1 MEISRGFTLVELMIV
16 ILIIGVLIAIAIPIY
31 QYYVSKSQVVAAI
44 AELNGAKPQ
53 YELIINGASA
63 SSSNNFTVANMFF
76 SGTQSNICIY
86 IVNSPDSTGNANGAL
101 TCKLQNVSPSLE
113 GQYIY
118 LNRSKQG
125 DWQCSTSSGVSDSYK
140 QPGCI

>member
-53 YELIINGASA
+53 YELLLMEHPLLAVIILLSQIC
-63 SSSNNFTVANMFF
+63 FF
-76 SGTQSNICIY
+76 LELSQIFVS
-86 IVNSPDSTGNANGAL
+86 IVLIHLIVLVMLMGH
-101 TCKLQNVSPSLE
+101 
-113 GQYIY
+113 
-118 LNRSKQG
+118 
-125 DWQCSTSSGVSDSYK
+125 
-140 QPGCI
+140 

>member
-16 ILIIGVLIAIAIPIY
+16 ILIIGVLVAISIPVY
-31 QYYVSKSQVVAAI
+31 QYYVSKSQVIAAI

-53 YELIINGASA
+53 YELIINGGSA
-63 SSSNNFTVANMFF
+63 SSSNSLTVTNLFF

-86 IVNSPDSTGNANGAL
+86 SVNPPDSTGNANGAL
-101 TCKLQNVSPSLE
+101 TCKLQNVSSGLE

-125 DWQCSTSSGVSDSYK
+125 DWQCSTSSGGSASYK